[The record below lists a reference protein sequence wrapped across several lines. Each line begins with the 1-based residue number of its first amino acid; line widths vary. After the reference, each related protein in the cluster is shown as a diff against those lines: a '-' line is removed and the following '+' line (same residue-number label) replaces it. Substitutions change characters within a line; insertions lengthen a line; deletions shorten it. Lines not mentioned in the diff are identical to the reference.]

1 MNAIKNEIDDEIE
14 NLEQCVLY
22 WTHGEM
28 GYTQAP
34 EELEEIENKISN
46 LEKQKKLIE
55 LQNREN
61 QGENGFV
68 NGIKKFFGL
77 R

>member
-1 MNAIKNEIDDEIE
+1 MN
-14 NLEQCVLY
+14 
-22 WTHGEM
+22 T
-28 GYTQAP
+28 
-34 EELEEIENKISN
+34 LEEIENKISN

-68 NGIKKFFGL
+68 NEIKKFFGL